1 MRRRSGGAAALA
13 LALALAGCV
22 TVPDAQRLI
31 VSGDA
36 GSVSVLERPCGAGGA
51 KPHPISEAGALH
63 DPLRL
68 ASWNL
73 HKGFDRGW
81 QADLAWIATASD
93 IVLLQEAWL
102 DDDLRGVLGAAGL
115 SWRIA
120 GGFVLN
126 GRDAGVLTA
135 ARATP
140 LASCTLQAWEPLLG
154 VPKAALITRFRVDG
168 HAATLAVANLHA
180 INFTLS
186 ADGAYREQL
195 DAVRAELATHDGAI
209 VFAGDFN
216 TWSDDRLAAV
226 EAVARDL
233 GLAAVALRPD
243 ARARFVERAVDYIFV
258 RGLEVIDAQ
267 AVAVASSDHNPV
279 LATLRVR

>member
-1 MRRRSGGAAALA
+1 MRRRLAGAAS

-22 TVPDAQRLI
+22 SVPDAQRLI
-31 VSGDA
+31 VSGD
-36 GSVSVLERPCGAGGA
+36 GGPVSVLERPCGIGGA
-51 KPHPISEAGALH
+51 GPHAIAETGALH

-81 QADLAWIATASD
+81 QADLAWIAAASD
-93 IVLLQEAWL
+93 VVLLQEAWL
-102 DDDLRGVLGAAGL
+102 DDDLRGALGAAGL

-120 GGFVLN
+120 GGFLLN

-154 VPKAALITRFRVDG
+154 VPKAALITRFRVEG
-168 HAATLAVANLHA
+168 HTATLAVANLHA

-233 GLAAVALRPD
+233 GLVAVAFRPD

-258 RGLEVIDAQ
+258 RGLEVIDAH

>member
-13 LALALAGCV
+13 FALSLAGCV
-22 TVPDAQRLI
+22 TVPDTQRLI

-36 GSVSVLERPCGAGGA
+36 GTVNVLERPCGMRGA
-51 KPHPISEAGALH
+51 TPHAITEAGALH

-81 QADLAWIATASD
+81 QADLARIAAASD

-102 DDDLRGVLGAAGL
+102 DDDLREALGAAGL

-120 GGFVLN
+120 GGFLLN

-140 LASCTLQAWEPLLG
+140 LASCTLRGWEPLLG
-154 VPKAALITRFRVDG
+154 VPKAALITRFRVEG
-168 HAATLAVANLHA
+168 RAATLAVANLHA

-186 ADGAYREQL
+186 AGGAYREQL
-195 DAVRAELATHDGAI
+195 DAVRAELATH
-209 VFAGDFN
+209 
-216 TWSDDRLAAV
+216 
-226 EAVARDL
+226 
-233 GLAAVALRPD
+233 
-243 ARARFVERAVDYIFV
+243 
-258 RGLEVIDAQ
+258 
-267 AVAVASSDHNPV
+267 
-279 LATLRVR
+279 